1 MLGLL
6 LCVVEGMKHLAVP
19 SWTGFCHWHDSDRG
33 SQYHTFQRDP
43 NYTTTLHPQNKF
55 RDMPYYF
62 FCRCLLLS
70 HALEGYLGAYL
81 VRIVAPRFLTRAMR
95 NRSVS
100 LPRCP
105 LSSDTTCSH
114 TFYASTSTRTYQEKW
129 KKKEGSR
136 EWAANFCFVVAGIP
150 HPPRR
155 ALTCRV
161 TGTSTE
167 KEGRRS
173 DR

>member
-1 MLGLL
+1 
-6 LCVVEGMKHLAVP
+6 MKHLAVP

-43 NYTTTLHPQNKF
+43 NYTTTLRPQNKF

-100 LPRCP
+100 PPPLPSFIRYDL
-105 LSSDTTCSH
+105 LSHILRIDLHPHVPGEVEEEGGVKGVGRQLLLCCRWH
-114 TFYASTSTRTYQEKW
+114 PAPPAEGLNVPGNRHEHREGR
-129 KKKEGSR
+129 KKKR
-136 EWAANFCFVVAGIP
+136 P
-150 HPPRR
+150 
-155 ALTCRV
+155 LTCIQ
-161 TGTSTE
+161 
-167 KEGRRS
+167 
-173 DR
+173 D